1 MINTKKQ
8 KLNIK
13 NAFELLFNLCTL
25 NYYNK
30 ITYII
35 YPKVYHYRT
44 FKDIH
49 EVTTTAAN
57 LNIFQEHKVIFNV

>member
-1 MINTKKQ
+1 MINTEK

-13 NAFELLFNLCTL
+13 NAFELLFNLRTL

-35 YPKVYHYRT
+35 YSKAYYYRT

-49 EVTTTAAN
+49 EVT
-57 LNIFQEHKVIFNV
+57 